1 LEEFAI
7 LYLEGCSDDKNVESK
22 SQQTSENL
30 WGLCQLIENICSSLI
45 WNHWRERAG

>member
-1 LEEFAI
+1 MLMAVVEKLEEFAI

-30 WGLCQLIENICSSLI
+30 
-45 WNHWRERAG
+45 